1 MKIHAMAGGA
11 AVLAAAALALAATA
25 PAQTVG
31 TLASG
36 FNTNGD
42 LAVDPDGNVY
52 VSCENSDTVI
62 RKIAPDGT
70 VTDYATM
77 SNTRGMAFEATGD
90 TLYVART
97 NAFGAIRRV
106 APDGTATT
114 LVNGFST
121 PTGLAFGPSGNLYV
135 TDNASVTK
143 VLPDGTK
150 VALTSD
156 PQLNRPHGIAVDE
169 TENIYVA
176 SAHDGN
182 VWRIDSTHLHGSV
195 NPTLFAHVDGLQQAW
210 ACGFMTY
217 HDGFLYITNGDNKTH
232 AISLSGV
239 VSDYAG
245 NGNWGWVDG
254 PAADAEFMAPNGI
267 AVDGNGRVFVA
278 EYGVARVR
286 VIEPAAST
294 AVGTGPQRD
303 ASLHL
308 APNRPNPFGV
318 GTVVSFTLAQAGP
331 VRLRVFDAA
340 GRAVRTLVEGA
351 RRPGRHTARW
361 DGRADDGRNAGS
373 GVYFC
378 RLEAGGETTVRRMVL
393 RR

>member
-1 MKIHAMAGGA
+1 MKILAMAIGT
-11 AVLAAAALALAATA
+11 AVLTLAAPA
-25 PAQTVG
+25 SAQTVG
-31 TLASG
+31 TLATG

-52 VSCENSDTVI
+52 VSCENGDNVI
-62 RKIAPDGT
+62 RRITPDGT
-70 VTDYATM
+70 VTAYATM
-77 SNTRGMAFEATGD
+77 ANTRGMAFEATGD

-97 NAFGAIRRV
+97 NVFGAIRRV

-114 LVNGFST
+114 FVSGFAT

-135 TDNASVTK
+135 TDTASVTK
-143 VLPDGTK
+143 VLPDGTMI
-150 VALTSD
+150 VLTSD
-156 PQLNRPHGIAVDE
+156 PMLNRPHGIAVDE
-169 TENIYVA
+169 AENLYVA

-182 VWRIDSTHLHGSV
+182 IWKIDSAHLHGSITL
-195 NPTLFAHVDGLQQAW
+195 TLFAHVDGLQQAW

-217 HDGFLYITNGDNKTH
+217 HDGSLYITNGDNKTH
-232 AISLSGV
+232 RITLAGV

-267 AVDGNGRVFVA
+267 AAGSDGRVFVA
-278 EYGVARVR
+278 EYGVSRVR
-286 VIEPAAST
+286 VVEPAAATSIVEGPAGGT
-294 AVGTGPQRD
+294 ALR
-303 ASLHL
+303 L
-308 APNRPNPFGV
+308 APNRPNPFGPA
-318 GTVVSFTLAQAGP
+318 TSIEYTLDEAGP

-340 GRAVRTLVEGA
+340 GRAVRTLVEGS
-351 RRPGRHTARW
+351 RRPGRHTATW
-361 DGRADDGRNAGS
+361 DGRGDDGAAVAS

-378 RLEAGGETTVRRMVL
+378 RLEAVDGAASRRMVL